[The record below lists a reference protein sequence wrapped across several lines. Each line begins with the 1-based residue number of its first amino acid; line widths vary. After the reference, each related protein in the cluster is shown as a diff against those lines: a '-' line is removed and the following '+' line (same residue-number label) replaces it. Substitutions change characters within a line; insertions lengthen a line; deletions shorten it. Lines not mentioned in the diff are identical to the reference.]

1 MIEILVDSYSYEN
14 KIPVIKNVHFTLQKG
29 KISALIGASG
39 CGKSTFLRVLM
50 GMEKGAIG
58 KIIFENN
65 ELPLQKW
72 DARQKIFSM
81 VPQIPH
87 LFPWKNILENITI
100 AISKEKEEKEQ
111 KPREEIALE
120 VLKIVQ
126 MDAHIKK
133 YPDEISLGMAQR
145 VSFARALV
153 LDTKAILL
161 DEPFASLD
169 AHTRYILQRW
179 LANKITE
186 TNKYAILVTHDVR
199 EALLL
204 SNEIHVLSGFPAEIK
219 KTFPENNMNINEH
232 PIKEREIINLI
243 GDHLI

>member
-1 MIEILVDSYSYEN
+1 MIEIFVNDYSYQN
-14 KIPVIKNVHFTLQKG
+14 KIPVIKNIKFFLQEG
-29 KISALIGASG
+29 KISSLIGASG

-50 GMEKGAIG
+50 GMERGAIG
-58 KIIFENN
+58 NIAYKKEEFSLKNWN
-65 ELPLQKW
+65 TSQT
-72 DARQKIFSM
+72 IFSM
-81 VPQIPH
+81 VPQVPH
-87 LFPWKNILENITI
+87 LFPWKNIIDNITI
-100 AISKEKEEKEQ
+100 AISDEKVKKEQ
-111 KPREEIALE
+111 KTRKEIATE

-126 MDAHIKK
+126 MESHLNK

-169 AHTRYILQRW
+169 AHTRYILQEW
-179 LANKITE
+179 LANKILE

-219 KTFPENNMNINEH
+219 KTFTKNDINMSDHIC
-232 PIKEREIINLI
+232 KEKEIINII
-243 GDHLI
+243 GEKII

>member
-1 MIEILVDSYSYEN
+1 MIKIFINNYSYEN
-14 KIPVIKNVHFTLQKG
+14 KIPVIRNINFSLQEG
-29 KISALIGASG
+29 KISSLIGASG

-50 GMEKGAIG
+50 GMEIGAIG
-58 KIIFENN
+58 KITFQNKDFS
-65 ELPLQKW
+65 LQKW
-72 DARQKIFSM
+72 DTNQKIFSM

-87 LFPWKNILENITI
+87 LFPWKNILDNITI
-100 AISKEKEEKEQ
+100 AISDAKMKTEQ
-111 KPREEIALE
+111 KSREEIALE

-126 MDAHIKK
+126 MESHIKK

-169 AHTRYILQRW
+169 AHTRYILQEW
-179 LANKITE
+179 LANKILE

-199 EALLL
+199 EALSL

-219 KTFPENNMNINEH
+219 KTYAKIDIDISDH
-232 PIKEREIINLI
+232 ISKEKEIINLI
-243 GDHLI
+243 GEKII

>member
-1 MIEILVDSYSYEN
+1 MIEIIVNDYSYEN
-14 KIPVIKNVHFTLQKG
+14 KIPVIKNIQFSLQEG
-29 KISALIGASG
+29 KISSLIGASG

-50 GMEKGAIG
+50 GMERGATG
-58 KIIFENN
+58 KIK
-65 ELPLQKW
+65 LQNKEFSLQYW
-72 DARQKIFSM
+72 DTSQNLFSM

-87 LFPWKNILENITI
+87 LFPWKNIIDNITI
-100 AISKEKEEKEQ
+100 AISDKKVKKEQ
-111 KPREEIALE
+111 KSRVEIALE

-126 MDAHIKK
+126 MDSHIKK

-169 AHTRYILQRW
+169 AHTRYILQEW
-179 LANKITE
+179 IANKILE

-199 EALLL
+199 EALCL
-204 SNEIHVLSGFPAEIK
+204 SNETHVLSGFPAEIK
-219 KTFPENNMNINEH
+219 KTYRKNE
-232 PIKEREIINLI
+232 IDFNDLLNKEKEIVKLI
-243 GDHLI
+243 GEKII